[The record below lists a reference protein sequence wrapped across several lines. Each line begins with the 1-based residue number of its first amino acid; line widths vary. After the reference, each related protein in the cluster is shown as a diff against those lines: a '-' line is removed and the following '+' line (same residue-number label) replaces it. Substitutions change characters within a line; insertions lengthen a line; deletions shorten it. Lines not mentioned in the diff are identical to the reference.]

1 LTSFQE
7 KAGWEIMAD
16 KPFVP
21 PTFTEQFERVPPDT
35 LYHYTGPTGL
45 VGIVQKEEL
54 WATKIQY
61 MNDATEFGL
70 AIRLARGVL
79 TNMID
84 STHHS
89 AEKNTQFASFNF
101 ANSLICRDA
110 SSKNTGHLT
119 AR

>member
-1 LTSFQE
+1 
-7 KAGWEIMAD
+7 MAD

-35 LYHYTGPTGL
+35 LYHYTGQTGL

-70 AIRLARGVL
+70 AIRLISGRSGPRGHPAGARTAGAP
-79 TNMID
+79 
-84 STHHS
+84 THPAHGHQPRR
-89 AEKNTQFASFNF
+89 AQFK
-101 ANSLICRDA
+101 LDRCVP
-110 SSKNTGHLT
+110 H
-119 AR
+119 